1 MSGNGRLS
9 ECVAESPASPCPPNR
24 FHSPSAMQCPF
35 LPSICRIMRILLTCF
50 PITACLLNVHLE
62 KLADV
67 VKLMRY
73 ELADAPDLGRD

>member
-1 MSGNGRLS
+1 
-9 ECVAESPASPCPPNR
+9 
-24 FHSPSAMQCPF
+24 MQCPF